1 MMLIGTQITSGRHMS
16 AWVADTWNI
25 LQMVCLS
32 KSAIESRKVDTA
44 SGQVMTSK
52 RVATHRFLPGAGWKT
67 SDILT
72 YVWRGGEGGGEEGT
86 NMRGVMDPDALHL
99 TSLR

>member
-1 MMLIGTQITSGRHMS
+1 
-16 AWVADTWNI
+16 
-25 LQMVCLS
+25 MVCLS
-32 KSAIESRKVDTA
+32 KSAIESRKVETA
-44 SGQVMTSK
+44 TGQVMTSK

-86 NMRGVMDPDALHL
+86 NMRGVMDPDECHIVYAMCFCHVLVVWGSPMV
-99 TSLR
+99 TQVRGGGCE